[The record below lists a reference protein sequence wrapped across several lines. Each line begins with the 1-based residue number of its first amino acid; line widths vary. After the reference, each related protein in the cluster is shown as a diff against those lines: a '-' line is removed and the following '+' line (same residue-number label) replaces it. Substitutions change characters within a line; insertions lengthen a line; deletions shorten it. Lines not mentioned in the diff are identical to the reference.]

1 MGPRLLSSLFVVLL
15 ACGTTDTDTSGSGA
29 GGGSGN
35 VPDGTTL
42 KAEDSGPPDDDSPPS
57 AGGGSLGPA
66 DCSDAPTELSM
77 LPEQLG
83 FLAGGQYVAD
93 MLAAGV
99 SPAPEALQVEDLE
112 PYFLDAASSAPV
124 SLSARVSSGRWVL
137 EGFSPAAGDEAGPVD
152 LVVVVDVSPS
162 NSTTIALRDAVL
174 DTLAASLEPG
184 STLSIVAFANEAQVI
199 LESAPQE
206 FASAEVARTR
216 SFLAPKEGHDLARA
230 LKTAT
235 AVGSPD
241 DAGTVGE
248 ATRHYLVLTDAG
260 FLPDESSL
268 DVARAL
274 AKEGGAVSIA
284 QLARSPLETGVA
296 PALRSDTLRAVAA
309 AGGGVG
315 LFLTSPAR
323 LDADFAR
330 WFSPRVDVPTLV
342 FGLPAGLDADLDAIP
357 GVKSESDVVGGEL
370 LTWLDNPNLA
380 HHADLPVK
388 ASCEPFEGAPVS
400 FGGAPF
406 VLTTTDSGEL
416 SVEGD
421 ALPQARERLAG
432 ALAALRKNPTARC
445 AALTELASAP
455 PECEVGTRACTYQE
469 AAFELLITDALEPLC
484 SLTPGDP

>member
-1 MGPRLLSSLFVVLL
+1 MGPRLLSSLFVLLL
-15 ACGTTDTDTSGSGA
+15 ACGTNDRDTSGSGA

-35 VPDGTTL
+35 VPDGSTL
-42 KAEDSGPPDDDSPPS
+42 KAEDSGPPDDDSPAS
-57 AGGGSLGPA
+57 AGGGSLGP

-137 EGFSPAAGDEAGPVD
+137 EGFSPAPGGEAGPVD

-162 NSTTIALRDAVL
+162 NSTTVALRDAVL

-248 ATRHYLVLTDAG
+248 GTRHYLVLTDAG
-260 FLPDESSL
+260 FVPDESSL

-315 LFLTSPAR
+315 LFLTSPER

-330 WFSPRVDVPTLV
+330 WFSPRVEAPPLV

-357 GVKSESDVVGGEL
+357 GVKSESDFVGGEL

-388 ASCEPFEGAPVS
+388 VSCEPFGSAPIF

-406 VLTTTDSGEL
+406 MLTTDSGEL
-416 SVEGD
+416 SVDGD
-421 ALPQARERLAG
+421 ALPQARARLAE
-432 ALAALRKNPTARC
+432 ALAALRMKSEAQC
-445 AALTELASAP
+445 EALALLAEAP
-455 PECEVGTRACTYQE
+455 PECAPAETRACVYQE
-469 AAFELLITDALEPLC
+469 ALFALLVSDAQAALC
-484 SLTPGDP
+484 PTM

>member
-1 MGPRLLSSLFVVLL
+1 MGPRLLSSLFVLLL
-15 ACGTTDTDTSGSGA
+15 ACGTNDRDTSGSGA

-35 VPDGTTL
+35 VPDGSTL
-42 KAEDSGPPDDDSPPS
+42 KAEDSGPPDDDSPAS
-57 AGGGSLGPA
+57 AGGGSLGP

-137 EGFSPAAGDEAGPVD
+137 EGFSPAPGGEAGPVD

-162 NSTTIALRDAVL
+162 NSTTVALRDAVL

-235 AVGSPD
+235 SVPE
-241 DAGTVGE
+241 AGTQGE
-248 ATRHYLVLTDAG
+248 LTRHYLVLTDAG
-260 FLPDESSL
+260 FVPDESSL

-315 LFLTSPAR
+315 LFLTSPER

-330 WFSPRVDVPTLV
+330 WFSPRVEAPPLV

-357 GVKSESDVVGGEL
+357 GVKSESDFVGGEL

-388 ASCEPFEGAPVS
+388 VSCEPFGSAPIF

-406 VLTTTDSGEL
+406 MLTTDSGEL
-416 SVEGD
+416 SVDGD
-421 ALPQARERLAG
+421 ALPQARARLAE
-432 ALAALRKNPTARC
+432 ALAALRMKSEAQC
-445 AALTELASAP
+445 EALALLAEAP
-455 PECEVGTRACTYQE
+455 PECAPAETRACVYQE
-469 AAFELLITDALEPLC
+469 ALFALLVSDAQAALC
-484 SLTPGDP
+484 PTM